1 MGIGWNFVFIGATTL
16 VTETYSPAEKAK
28 TQGFNDLLVFG
39 TVTLTALTSG
49 YLHEYYGW
57 QWLNIAVL
65 PFIVLAIIAIV
76 WLHRSRLARPVVAAL

>member
-1 MGIGWNFVFIGATTL
+1 MVVKLAGDTMFAKFLINV
-16 VTETYSPAEKAK
+16 KAK